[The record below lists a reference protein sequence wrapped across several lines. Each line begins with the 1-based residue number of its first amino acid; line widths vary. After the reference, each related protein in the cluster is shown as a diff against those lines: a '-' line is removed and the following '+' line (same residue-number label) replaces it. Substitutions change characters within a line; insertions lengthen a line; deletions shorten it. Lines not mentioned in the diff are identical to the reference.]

1 VDHDPGYDEFG
12 LLHENADEVRLP
24 FVDPPPVERVF
35 VEVADGRRVSAIV
48 WGSGDPEVVLLHGG
62 AQNAHT
68 WDTVALA
75 LGRPLV
81 AVDLPGHGHSD
92 WRDDRDYR
100 PRRLAADVTPAIE
113 RLAPRARTLV
123 GMSLGGLTA
132 LTALAATPS
141 LAERLVLVD
150 VTPGVDRAKA
160 EPILSFIA
168 GPEEFDSFD
177 AILERTVA
185 YNPTRS
191 RSSLARGVRHNARER
206 PDGTWVWRYDLPV
219 DREVDPEAGTPRAS
233 ARGGGDATVE
243 VGFDDL
249 WEAVGAV
256 SAPLLLVVGARST
269 VVDGADVDELRRR
282 RPDAD
287 VIVVDDAGHSVQGD
301 RPLELT
307 DILERF
313 HTGT

>member
-12 LLHENADEVRLP
+12 LLHENADEVGLP
-24 FVDPPPVERVF
+24 LAGTPSVERAF
-35 VEVADGRRVSAIV
+35 VEVAGGRRVSAIV
-48 WGSGDPEVVLLHGG
+48 WGTGDPEVVLLHGG

-100 PRRLAADVTPAIE
+100 PQQLAADVTPAIE

-132 LTALAATPS
+132 LTALAATPT
-141 LAERLVLVD
+141 LAERLALVD
-150 VTPGVDRAKA
+150 VTPGVNHEKA

-168 GPEEFDSFD
+168 GPEEFESFD
-177 AILERTVA
+177 AILERTLA
-185 YNPTRS
+185 HNPTRS

-219 DREVDPEAGTPRAS
+219 DPTRTGASDPLAE
-233 ARGGGDATVE
+233 
-243 VGFDDL
+243 GFGDL
-249 WEAVGAV
+249 WEAGGAV
-256 SAPLLLVVGARST
+256 TAPLLLVVGGRST
-269 VVDGADVDELRRR
+269 VVDDTDVAELRRR
-282 RPDAD
+282 RPEAD
-287 VIVVDDAGHSVQGD
+287 VVVVDEAGHSVQGD

-307 DILERF
+307 EILERF
-313 HTGT
+313 HVGA